1 MDATSV
7 LFRLLVVISVCT
19 ARLVTIALAGITA
32 SADEMSAG
40 KMTPPTTSW
49 DKYQSHQDQV
59 APSKVGTNQ
68 QERFRFEVVRRPL
81 AVAVRPAEVR
91 SPDGRVVV
99 KVVGQNYR
107 WNIQLNRTAHNR
119 PAGPPIQLDAH
130 RVTAV
135 AVAGDN
141 RQVATAIGNL
151 SEDWGEVRVWDGL
164 NGTEL
169 ARYAISETAGRP
181 PLGEVLRLTFN
192 RDGTVLTI
200 ESTPAG
206 GR

>member
-1 MDATSV
+1 M
-7 LFRLLVVISVCT
+7 
-19 ARLVTIALAGITA
+19 
-32 SADEMSAG
+32 
-40 KMTPPTTSW
+40 
-49 DKYQSHQDQV
+49 
-59 APSKVGTNQ
+59 
-68 QERFRFEVVRRPL
+68 RFEVVRRPL

-99 KVVGQNYR
+99 KEVGQNYR
-107 WNIQLNRTAHNR
+107 WKIQLNRTAHHR
-119 PAGPPIQLDAH
+119 PAGPLIQLDAH

-141 RQVATAIGNL
+141 RRVATAIGNL
-151 SEDWGEVRVWDGL
+151 SEYWGEVRVWDGL

-192 RDGTVLTI
+192 RRWDGAHYRI
-200 ESTPAG
+200 DPG
-206 GR
+206 GRTLVHHPACIVGPASLSPSG